1 MLAARVLVQRD
12 ELVVRQC
19 IKIRVT
25 QADSIGTF
33 LISISVANS
42 RGPGI
47 FVS

>member
-25 QADSIGTF
+25 QAIRSER
-33 LISISVANS
+33 S
-42 RGPGI
+42 
-47 FVS
+47 